1 MLRCGHH
8 PLASAF
14 ALDHD
19 VAVIGITGKAV
30 AAPFPFPVQFI
41 QYHVGQHRRK
51 YTSSNVAKKALE
63 FSSAIERK
71 HLKVR
76 YGEGFGGAPLRLL
89 PAMHRLTAG
98 AGERSDEQATEP
110 SSKTV
115 GGNRHV

>member
-1 MLRCGHH
+1 VHH
-8 PLASAF
+8 GIVRIAGERQVWELPFHPFNKHIVQKQIRQDWTQYASN
-14 ALDHD
+14 
-19 VAVIGITGKAV
+19 
-30 AAPFPFPVQFI
+30 
-41 QYHVGQHRRK
+41 
-51 YTSSNVAKKALE
+51 NVAKKALE